1 MDSISFLMALVTLS
15 LVWGLYYRNTD
26 RQARAAIARLE
37 AKLDLLLKNVGL
49 TNNDPYANLPLGV
62 VNALREGNQCDDPS
76 RDLPPGV
83 VDALR
88 EGNKIEAI
96 KCYRQATGEDLKTSK
111 EFVEEVQR
119 RLNLG
124 V

>member
-1 MDSISFLMALVTLS
+1 MDIVSFLIALMTLS
-15 LVWGLYYRNTD
+15 LVWGLYSRNID
-26 RQARAAIARLE
+26 RQNRAAIARLE
-37 AKLDLLLKNVGL
+37 AKLDLLLKKAGL
-49 TNNDPYANLPLGV
+49 NN
-62 VNALREGNQCDDPS
+62 DDPS
-76 RDLPPGV
+76 GDLPLGV

-96 KCYRQATGEDLKTSK
+96 KRYRQATGEDLKTSK

>member
-1 MDSISFLMALVTLS
+1 MEIVSFLIALMTLC
-15 LVWGLYYRNTD
+15 LVWGLYSRNID
-26 RQARAAIARLE
+26 RQNRAAIARLE
-37 AKLDLLLKNVGL
+37 AKLDLLIKIAGL
-49 TNNDPYANLPLGV
+49 NNDDPYAHLPLGV
-62 VNALREGNQCDDPS
+62 VDALREGNKYDDPS
-76 RDLPPGV
+76 GDLPLGV

-96 KCYRQATGEDLKTSK
+96 KRYRQATGEDLKTSK

>member
-1 MDSISFLMALVTLS
+1 MGRRPGSTIEKERAMDNLTFLFTLMTFGLVC
-15 LVWGLYYRNTD
+15 GLYSRNID
-26 RQARAAIARLE
+26 RQTRSAISRLE
-37 AKLDLLLKNVGL
+37 AKLDLLLKNAGL
-49 TNNDPYANLPLGV
+49 NHDDPYA
-62 VNALREGNQCDDPS
+62 
-76 RDLPPGV
+76 DLPPGV

-96 KCYRQATGEDLKTSK
+96 KRYRQATGEDLKTSK